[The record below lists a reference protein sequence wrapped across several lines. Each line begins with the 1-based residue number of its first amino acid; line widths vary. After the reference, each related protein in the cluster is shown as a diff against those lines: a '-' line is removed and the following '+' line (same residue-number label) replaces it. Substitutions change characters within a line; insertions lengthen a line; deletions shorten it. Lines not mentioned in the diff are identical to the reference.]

1 MIKIYKSVYDF
12 YYNNERI
19 GGKIILTSRGHT
31 IEGYDTDKYTPEEA
45 LKAYL
50 EKNNIEDEFE
60 IDEC

>member
-19 GGKIILTSRGHT
+19 GGKIILTSKGYT

>member
-31 IEGYDTDKYTPEEA
+31 IEGYDTDKYTEEEA